1 MTDFK
6 QETLDL
12 IGNHKIDEY
21 FLKNTESWELTKDP
35 TYKGKDKIDWEAI
48 PKQELTYDRGYGT
61 QCWEGWITFKDTND
75 WLEREEYDG
84 IEWWV
89 WRSKPSLEK
98 ERKAK

>member
-1 MTDFK
+1 MANFK

-21 FLKNTESWELTKDP
+21 MFKYSMDWCFSTITS
-35 TYKGKDKIDWEAI
+35 YKGKEEIAWDEIPITMRMYDK
-48 PKQELTYDRGYGT
+48 GYGS
-61 QCWEGWITFKDTND
+61 QYWKGWITFKDTDD

-84 IEWWV
+84 MEWWS

-98 ERKAK
+98 ERKTK